1 MFSPGCSAES
11 EVEEESFEHGRLQDE
26 LADRCYHPA
35 MNDPSRPA
43 PEGESQ
49 PERPVPAT
57 ASADVRRVVLASFVG
72 TTIEWYD
79 FFIYGT
85 AAALVFDRLFFPAGD
100 EFLARMASYGSFAI
114 GFFARPLG
122 GVIFGHFGDRIG
134 RKAVLVTT
142 LVMMGVATCLIGVLP
157 TYASIGVAAPI
168 LLVLL
173 RIVQGIGVGGE
184 WGGAVLMAVEH
195 GHGGRRGLY
204 GSCVQMGVPAGL
216 LLATG
221 VFAIFSHLDESAF
234 LAWGWRMPFLMGIAL
249 LAVGL
254 FIRIRVMESPLFAQV
269 QQRKVVSRVP
279 ILDVFRHYPRNVLL
293 AMGARFAE
301 NACFYI
307 FSVFILSFATEH
319 LGLQQ
324 SSVLIGVWIAAA
336 VQVIAIPAFGLLS
349 DRVGRRPVYLSGA
362 IFIAAFAF
370 PFFWLVETRLVELVW
385 LAIVIGMIGHAAM
398 YGPQAAFFS
407 ELFGTQV
414 RYSGASIGYQ
424 LASPFA
430 GGLAPMIATALLY
443 WSKGASWP
451 VAVYL
456 MGTAALTIVAILLAA
471 ETFESDLGTMTG
483 ND

>member
-1 MFSPGCSAES
+1 MAALRDYDALMIAPLDQQLNASPPPD
-11 EVEEESFEHGRLQDE
+11 RLS
-26 LADRCYHPA
+26 
-35 MNDPSRPA
+35 PSPTPA
-43 PEGESQ
+43 P
-49 PERPVPAT
+49 
-57 ASADVRRVVLASFVG
+57 ADVRRVVLASFVG

-85 AAALVFDRLFFPAGD
+85 AAALVFNRLYFPAD
-100 EFLARMASYGSFAI
+100 NEFLARMASYGSFAI

-122 GVIFGHFGDRIG
+122 GVLFGHFGDRVG
-134 RKAVLVTT
+134 RKAMLVTT
-142 LVMMGVATCLIGVLP
+142 LMMMGVATCLIGVLP
-157 TYASIGVAAPI
+157 TYASVGATAPV

-195 GHGGRRGLY
+195 GHRGRRGLC

-221 VFAIFSHLDESAF
+221 VFAAFSRLEESAF
-234 LAWGWRMPFLMGIAL
+234 LEWGWRMPFLLGVAL

-254 FIRIRVMESPLFAQV
+254 FIRVRVMESPLFSQAQ
-269 QQRKVVSRVP
+269 QQQVVSRAP
-279 ILDVFRHYPRNVLL
+279 ILDVVKHYPRNVLL

-307 FSVFILSFATEH
+307 FSVFVLSFATEQ
-319 LGLQQ
+319 LQLEM
-324 SSVLIGVWIAAA
+324 STVLIGVWIAAA

-349 DRVGRRPVYLSGA
+349 DRIGRRPVYLSGA
-362 IFIAAFAF
+362 IFIGLFAF
-370 PFFWLVETRLVELVW
+370 PFFWMVETKLVGVVW

-407 ELFGTQV
+407 ELFGTNV
-414 RYSGASIGYQ
+414 RYSGVSIGYQ

-430 GGLAPMIATALLY
+430 GGLAPLIATALLE
-443 WSKGASWP
+443 WSGGASWP

-456 MGTAALTIVAILLAA
+456 LGTSALTLIAVLLTA
-471 ETFESDLGTMTG
+471 ETFQSDLGTMTHE
-483 ND
+483 D